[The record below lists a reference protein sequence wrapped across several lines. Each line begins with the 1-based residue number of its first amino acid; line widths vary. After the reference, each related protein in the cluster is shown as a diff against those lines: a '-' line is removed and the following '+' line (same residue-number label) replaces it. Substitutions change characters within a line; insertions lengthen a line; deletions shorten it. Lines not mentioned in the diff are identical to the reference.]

1 MSTVHTP
8 LVTPFTRLSN
18 QFPEGSAPYFPIVNG
33 DAQPKP
39 TKRFQLPTLKYLYN
53 IITLNFLSRP
63 TKDILKCVLAYFI
76 GSLFTFVPEL
86 SAFISGLKTED
97 SALGASASAH
107 MVATIAVYYN
117 PAKTVGA
124 MMEADIF
131 CITASLFTA
140 VCSLLAMGNFWVFEV
155 LPGWEWLADVF
166 ILLWIGSVMSVVA
179 FAKLWMNKAS
189 FNPACSMAV
198 VTLSI
203 VVIREGGLETL
214 LRVLFIIFIGTLIS
228 NVVCFLLWPESAV
241 TRLQNNMSKSLV
253 SLSTLLRV
261 IGESFLAG
269 NDQLP
274 DDQDLAEAVSGYQAV
289 FTKLKAGLGEA
300 KSEWADPRLLQ
311 EGDYEAAIEGFT
323 RLAQHM
329 TGLRDGAKIRNE
341 LRARKIGEDGKLEH
355 VEDNAG
361 LAVFDAVQRELSL
374 PMNALIEAC
383 CVSLRST
390 SEVFE
395 RDAGGVILD
404 FTQMA
409 EDIEDGLDTFVNL
422 SNQTVLNLYRGTD
435 LSATQA
441 IESRARNEAVFNV
454 YFFIFTLQ
462 EFAKET
468 NLLLEAMNRI
478 WNTERRLNQE
488 TILGSRTLGRMVHI
502 LGSCSFFSSET
513 SSEEK
518 IAVSKKLRKR
528 MSILLSK
535 DLQPQKDMFP
545 SLHAHT
551 TNTAQTP
558 ARETLP
564 WYWRL
569 KQTLWAWGDRM
580 KQPDVKYALKTGM
593 AAMLLASP
601 AFFEST
607 RQGFLDYKGEWALIS
622 FFVVMGPTIG
632 ATNALG
638 LQRIL
643 GTLLGAFVAGLTYAL
658 FPNEPILL
666 AILGALYAVPCFWL
680 VVKRPKHA
688 TSARFILLTYNLT
701 CLYAYNS
708 RTRDIGVEDI
718 AIKRSL
724 SVIMGVVWAFVVSRW
739 WWPLEARRQLGISLS
754 DFCQE
759 IGWLYT
765 RLVRTYS
772 IPPRL
777 LFPQQSVTQ
786 PTSID
791 QAPLMNDATYV
802 QSIEPAFNNL
812 ELHLQMKLIELQQL
826 LSHTANEP
834 RLKGPFPVKLYR
846 QILTSLQI
854 ILDKLHSMRC
864 VTMREE
870 WFAAVHRDFIMP
882 VQRERREMVGNVILY
897 FATLSA
903 AFRLKSPLPPY
914 MPPAEQSRLR
924 LIEALRSIDT
934 RSSSKDSRHLLY
946 YAYAS
951 SMQGVIQELERL
963 GRTLQDAFGVIGD
976 STAEFEVLFDNSRL
990 ESAVNSPPT

>member
-1 MSTVHTP
+1 M
-8 LVTPFTRLSN
+8 L
-18 QFPEGSAPYFPIVNG
+18 
-33 DAQPKP
+33 
-39 TKRFQLPTLKYLYN
+39 TLA
-53 IITLNFLSRP
+53 FLSRP
-63 TKDILKCVLAYFI
+63 SKDIIKCVLSYFV

-86 SAFISGLKTED
+86 AALIAGLKPEN
-97 SALGASASAH
+97 SSQGPSASAH
-107 MVATIAVYYN
+107 MVATIAVYFN
-117 PAKTVGA
+117 PAKTLGA
-124 MMEADIF
+124 MVEADIF
-131 CITASLFTA
+131 CITASVFTA
-140 VCSLLAMGNFWVFEV
+140 VCSLLAMGNFWLFE
-155 LPGWEWLADVF
+155 LQPGWQWLADAF
-166 ILLWIGSVMSVVA
+166 LLLWLGSVMSFIA

-203 VVIREGGLETL
+203 VVIKEGGWETL
-214 LRVLFIIFIGTLIS
+214 LQVLFIIFVGTTIS
-228 NVVCFLLWPESAV
+228 NVVCFLFWPESAV
-241 TRLQNNMSKSLV
+241 TRLQNNMTKSLV

-261 IGESFLAG
+261 IGESFLAV
-269 NDQLP
+269 NDHLP
-274 DDQDLAEAVSGYQAV
+274 DEQDLSGAVAGYQAV

-300 KSEWADPRLLQ
+300 KSEWADPRLLDDT
-311 EGDYEAAIEGFT
+311 DYEAAIESFT
-323 RLAQHM
+323 HLAQHM
-329 TGLRDGAKIRNE
+329 TGLRDGAKLRNE
-341 LRARKIGEDGKLEH
+341 LRNSPNRNGENGQPDAVEQL
-355 VEDNAG
+355 EDNAS
-361 LAVFDAVQRELSL
+361 LAVFEAVQRELSVPL
-374 PMNALIEAC
+374 NALIETC
-383 CVSLRST
+383 ST
-390 SEVFE
+390 SLHNASKVF
-395 RDAGGVILD
+395 DCVPSGVILD
-404 FTQMA
+404 FTQMEEEIDEA
-409 EDIEDGLDTFVNL
+409 LDAFVDL

-468 NLLLEAMNRI
+468 TTLLEAMNRI

-488 TILGSRTLGRMVHI
+488 TVLGSRTLGRIVHVT
-502 LGSCSFFSSET
+502 SSFSFFSASEANHEKV
-513 SSEEK
+513 EE
-518 IAVSKKLRKR
+518 
-528 MSILLSK
+528 
-535 DLQPQKDMFP
+535 MFP
-545 SLHAHT
+545 SLRPHT
-551 TNTAQTP
+551 SNTAQTP

-569 KQTLWAWGDRM
+569 KQTLWAWGGRL

-593 AAMLLASP
+593 AAALLASP

-607 RQGFLDYKGEWALIS
+607 RQGFLEYKGEWALIS

-658 FPNEPILL
+658 FPDEPILL
-666 AILGALYAVPCFWL
+666 AILGALYSIPCFWL
-680 VVKRPKHA
+680 VVQRPQHA

-708 RTRDIGVEDI
+708 RTQDIGVEDI
-718 AIKRSL
+718 AVKRSI
-724 SVIMGVVWAFVVSRW
+724 SVIMGVVWAFIVSRW

-759 IGWLYT
+759 IGWLYN

-772 IPPRL
+772 VPPRL
-777 LFPQQSVTQ
+777 LFPRRTLSGE
-786 PTSID
+786 PASID
-791 QAPLMNDATYV
+791 QTPLMPPTMPMEHY
-802 QSIEPAFNNL
+802 EPEFNNM

-826 LSHTANEP
+826 LSQTESEP

-846 QILTSLQI
+846 QVLTSLQI

-870 WFAAVHRDFIMP
+870 WYEFAAVHHDFIMP
-882 VQRERREMVGNVILY
+882 VQGERREMVGNVILY

-924 LIEALRSIDT
+924 LIEALRSVDT

-963 GRTLQDAFGVIGD
+963 GKTLQDAFGVIGD
-976 STAEFEVLFDNSRL
+976 STAEFEALFDNSLL
-990 ESAVNSPPT
+990 ESGVESPPMG